1 MSSVS
6 FREMVLL
13 PKAEYEKWMQEHQP
27 APPSS
32 IKDELELR
40 QVQDDRFVRLVRNST
55 SLTPAPP
62 AVSSVES
69 EQKQSDDPEWQRVL
83 FLSVNEKWHH
93 RLRCLLRIIRSSATI
108 RVEADSFEVL
118 VNDKPLYNSNI
129 VDLLHFAVRDS
140 HPRSRSMPNSLL
152 DFVRWLRESRVP
164 HSALGLNA
172 IKMLTASK
180 AAETESN
187 QASPPRSPAK
197 VQNMESLVHK
207 ETGKLGFGSSWI
219 SWLPTK

>member
-1 MSSVS
+1 MSS

-13 PKAEYEKWMQEHQP
+13 PRAEYDKWMQQHQP
-27 APPSS
+27 VAPSP
-32 IKDELELR
+32 IKEELQLR
-40 QVQDDRFVRLVRNST
+40 QLQDDRVVRQVRNSA
-55 SLTPAPP
+55 TPAATP
-62 AVSSVES
+62 V
-69 EQKQSDDPEWQRVL
+69 QSQQIEDPEWQRVL
-83 FLSVNEKWHH
+83 FLSVNERWHH

-108 RVEADSFEVL
+108 RVEADSFEVF

-140 HPRSRSMPNSLL
+140 HPRSRSMPNSLS
-152 DFVRWLRESRVP
+152 DFVQWLRENRVP

-180 AAETESN
+180 AAESKK
-187 QASPPRSPAK
+187 ASPVK
-197 VQNMESLVHK
+197 NIESIVHK

>member
-1 MSSVS
+1 MSS

-13 PKAEYEKWMQEHQP
+13 PRAEYDKWMQQHQP
-27 APPSS
+27 AAPSP
-32 IKDELELR
+32 IKEELQLR
-40 QVQDDRFVRLVRNST
+40 QLQDDRVVRQVRNSA
-55 SLTPAPP
+55 TPAATP
-62 AVSSVES
+62 V
-69 EQKQSDDPEWQRVL
+69 QSQQIEDPEWQRVL
-83 FLSVNEKWHH
+83 FLSVNERWHH

-108 RVEADSFEVL
+108 RVEADSFEVF

-140 HPRSRSMPNSLL
+140 HPRSRSMPNSLS
-152 DFVRWLRESRVP
+152 DFVQWLRENRVP

-180 AAETESN
+180 AAESKK
-187 QASPPRSPAK
+187 ASPLQSPAK
-197 VQNMESLVHK
+197 VKNIESIVHK